1 MLPSRDP
8 LKLVPCDSGSANMI
22 DAELFVGEGGP
33 ELRAII
39 ERADRCLSAS
49 CCASSAAS
57 FGLSAAAKGFNEA
70 IRLVGSEG
78 TH

>member
-1 MLPSRDP
+1 
-8 LKLVPCDSGSANMI
+8 MI

-33 ELRAII
+33 EFKAII
-39 ERADRCLSAS
+39 DRADRCLSAS
-49 CCASSAAS
+49 CCASSAVS

-70 IRLVGSEG
+70 IRLVGNEG